1 MINNNLVNMNTRLYT
16 LNDVNKNMIKQY
28 ANQINEII
36 TILRNYNY
44 DGLPIARFLMGLA
57 KLEDFTLG
65 NATNIKLRNNNL
77 IVENIGCFSVEHRVN
92 SDVATIIKN
101 NILKSGIW
109 FRSCSENHE
118 KSLAKLNELS
128 DFLQPNYFP
137 KTPSNIRLS
146 NLSNEKQAIF
156 TSNFSELINIIK
168 TLKNNEIS
176 SRQIVDFLM
185 ANTDLENLG
194 LLDELQV
201 EIISIAKNLIT
212 GNVGRHYII
221 GFMATILKKDIFK
234 SNDWI
239 GNEVER
245 DNRINDSLNGL
256 VEYSSSGFT
265 KEIRLDESFS
275 SFDLPHLNISAR
287 NFNVDIIPKKN
298 ISKMDTRISKISDN
312 NNSSSQSRDSLL

>member
-1 MINNNLVNMNTRLYT
+1 
-16 LNDVNKNMIKQY
+16 
-28 ANQINEII
+28 
-36 TILRNYNY
+36 
-44 DGLPIARFLMGLA
+44 MGLA
-57 KLEDFTLG
+57 KLEDFTLD

-77 IVENIGCFSVEHRVN
+77 IVENIGCFSNEHCVN
-92 SDVATIIKN
+92 SNVATIIKN

-109 FRSCSENHE
+109 FRSCSETHE

-128 DFLQPNYFP
+128 DFLQPNYFT
-137 KTPSNIRLS
+137 KTPSNMRLS
-146 NLSNEKQAIF
+146 NLNNEKRTIF

-176 SRQIVDFLM
+176 SRQTADFLM

-194 LLDELQV
+194 LSNELQV

-212 GNVGRHYII
+212 ENSGRHYII

-245 DNRINDSLNGL
+245 DNRINDSLNG
-256 VEYSSSGFT
+256 
-265 KEIRLDESFS
+265 
-275 SFDLPHLNISAR
+275 
-287 NFNVDIIPKKN
+287 
-298 ISKMDTRISKISDN
+298 
-312 NNSSSQSRDSLL
+312 